1 MFTRLDDILFP
12 NRVEV
17 YDFSEINKFFY
28 PIFKCGSST
37 LRDIAKDRGF
47 KTLINEQI
55 KDLDTIDVFI
65 RNPKERFISG
75 VQGYL
80 FWLEDENPDINIDTV
95 LYYIRQGIIL
105 DRHFAHQFQW
115 IINLARYMN
124 PSAKIH
130 FHSMAMMNEY
140 CRNIKVPMPKLN
152 IDLQGLEKSPVYA
165 YGMQLDQLI
174 LDELVGQ
181 SWTVNQIMTH
191 LMTRDPTAYF
201 SVIGRTQHIAEVAH
215 VLPKV

>member
-17 YDFSEINKFFY
+17 YDFHEINKFFY

-37 LRDIAKDRGF
+37 LKEIAKDRGF

-55 KDLDTIDVFI
+55 KDLDEVDVFI
-65 RNPKERFISG
+65 RNPKERYISG
-75 VQGYL
+75 VQSYL
-80 FWLEDENPDINIDTV
+80 FHNPGLDIETV
-95 LYYIRQGIIL
+95 KHYLIQGIIL

-115 IINLARYMN
+115 IVNLARYLK
-124 PSAKIH
+124 PTAKLNI
-130 FHSMAMMNEY
+130 HSMAMMNEY
-140 CRNIKVPMPKLN
+140 CRNINLTSDKDTS
-152 IDLQGLEKSPVYA
+152 IDVTDIVESPA
-165 YGMQLDQLI
+165 LSLSFSLDQLI

-191 LMTRDPTAYF
+191 LMNRNPTAYF
-201 SVIGRTQHIAEVAH
+201 TIIGKTQHLAEVSH